1 MTELAAFSLS
11 ASLRPEKK
19 LILIIVQNEP
29 STGNSCGLKKL
40 VILQNNNYC
49 YSGEKSKILA
59 CKQALQS
66 VLAVGWEKGEPATM
80 CLEFEFHLQFPYD
93 SLPTELSAFHQSVCS
108 EKE

>member
-40 VILQNNNYC
+40 VILQNNNC

-59 CKQALQS
+59 CKQALQG